1 MTAKEYQ
8 SLRIDTFNFNS
19 WPLFLTFSEIG
30 TKVIKFMPI
39 FDKCTVAKELKKTI
53 ICGYIINPLA

>member
-1 MTAKEYQ
+1 
-8 SLRIDTFNFNS
+8 
-19 WPLFLTFSEIG
+19 
-30 TKVIKFMPI
+30 MPI